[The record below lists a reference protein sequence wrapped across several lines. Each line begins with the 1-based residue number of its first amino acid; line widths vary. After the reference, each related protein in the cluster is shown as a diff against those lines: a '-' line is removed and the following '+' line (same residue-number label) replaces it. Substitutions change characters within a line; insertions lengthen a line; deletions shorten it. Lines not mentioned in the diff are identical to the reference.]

1 MINLKIEMLKLTA
14 DVKMLEHLKVYEQKT
29 DYRHHNAP

>member
-14 DVKMLEHLKVYEQKT
+14 AIDLSEHCKVYEKKT
-29 DYRHHNAP
+29 DNWSDHAA

>member
-14 DVKMLEHLKVYEQKT
+14 GIEMFEHCKVYEEKT
-29 DYRHHNAP
+29 HYWSDNAS